1 MRARLLLRYVLAEM
15 IPTFFLGVVV
25 FVFILLMFQALRLT
39 EFVLIHGVK
48 LTTVIAMMGYLSTSF
63 LPILFPMSLVFTVI
77 LTYGRLS
84 ADSEVVAL
92 RASGLS
98 MYSIAMPAVLLSIL
112 VSILSLQT
120 SFHIAPWGNRQF
132 ELIVTK
138 LGATKPGVTIK
149 EGTFSEGFFDLVVY
163 ANKVD
168 NKLGTLTDVFIY
180 DERAGQSPITVIAR
194 EGRIVKD
201 EAQPGHAASL
211 QLING
216 SIHRT
221 TEARHTKI
229 DFSTYD
235 LQLFNPVNESIASKS
250 PQSMTI
256 TEVSRALTDTSADTK
271 DEKTGVVIPGLTK
284 EKRIELE
291 TEFHK
296 RIAIGL
302 ACLVFGLIGVALGT
316 TTNRRNAKAGGAVIS
331 IGIIVTYWILYVSSE
346 SLARSGQL
354 PPWFAMWLANF
365 LFSIAGF
372 FLLKRI
378 WNG

>member
-1 MRARLLLRYVLAEM
+1 MRAKLLLRYVLAEM
-15 IPTFFLGVVV
+15 IPTFFLGVIV

-48 LTTVIAMMGYLSTSF
+48 LSTVLAMMGYLSTSF
-63 LPILFPMSLVFTVI
+63 LPILFPMSLIFTVI

-84 ADSEVVAL
+84 ADSEIVAL
-92 RASGLS
+92 RATGLS
-98 MYSIAMPAVLLSIL
+98 MFSIAMPAILLSVL

-132 ELIVTK
+132 EILVTK
-138 LGATKPGVTIK
+138 LGSTKPGVTIK

-168 NKLGTLTDVFIY
+168 NKRGVLQDVFIY

-194 EGRIVKD
+194 EGRIVHD

-221 TEARHTKI
+221 MDARHTKI

-235 LQLFNPVNESIASKS
+235 LSLFDPVNEAISTKS
-250 PQSMTI
+250 PQSMTVS
-256 TEVSRALTDTSADTK
+256 EVYNALNTPQTPELAK
-271 DEKTGVVIPGLTK
+271 D
-284 EKRIELE
+284 KRLELE

-316 TTNRRNAKAGGAVIS
+316 VTNRRNAKAGGAVVS
-331 IGIIVTYWILYVSSE
+331 IGVIVTYWILYVSSE

-365 LFSIAGF
+365 LFGIAGF
-372 FLLKRI
+372 FMLKRI

>member
-1 MRARLLLRYVLAEM
+1 MRARLLTRYVLAEM
-15 IPTFFLGVVV
+15 IPTFFLGVIV

-48 LTTVIAMMGYLSTSF
+48 LTTVMAMMGYLSTSF

-84 ADSEVVAL
+84 ADSEIVAL
-92 RASGLS
+92 RATGLS
-98 MYSIAMPAVLLSIL
+98 MLSIASPAIILSIL
-112 VSILSLQT
+112 VCILSLQT

-132 ELIVTK
+132 ELLVTK
-138 LGATKPGVTIK
+138 LGAMKPGVTIK

-168 NKLGTLTDVFIY
+168 NKRGVLSDVFIY
-180 DERAGQSPITVIAR
+180 DERNGQSPITVIAR
-194 EGRIVKD
+194 EGLIVKD

-211 QLING
+211 QLVDG

-221 TEARHTKI
+221 MDARHTKI

-235 LQLFNPVNESIASKS
+235 LQLFDPINESTASKS

-256 TEVSRALTDTSADTK
+256 SEVRQAMVATTPEL
-271 DEKTGVVIPGLTK
+271 PK
-284 EKRIELE
+284 EKRVEPE

-316 TTNRRNAKAGGAVIS
+316 TTNRRNAKAGGAVVS

-365 LFSIAGF
+365 LFGGAAF

>member
-1 MRARLLLRYVLAEM
+1 MRAKLLIRYVLAEM
-15 IPTFFLGVVV
+15 IPTFFLGVCV

-48 LTTVIAMMGYLSTSF
+48 LSTVVAMMGYLSTSF

-84 ADSEVVAL
+84 ADSEIVAL

-98 MYSIAMPAVLLSIL
+98 MTSIAMPAIIMSVL
-112 VSILSLQT
+112 VSVLSLQT

-132 ELIVTK
+132 EILVTK
-138 LGATKPGVTIK
+138 LGSTKPGVAIK

-180 DERAGQSPITVIAR
+180 DERDPNSPITVIAR
-194 EGRIVKD
+194 ECVIVRD
-201 EAQPGHAASL
+201 EAKPGHAASL
-211 QLING
+211 KLING
-216 SIHRT
+216 TIHRT
-221 TEARHTKI
+221 TTGSEGARHTQI
-229 DFSTYD
+229 NFSENE
-235 LQLFNPVNESIASKS
+235 LQLFEPINESTASKS
-250 PQSMTI
+250 PQSMSI
-256 TEVSRALTDTSADTK
+256 SEVRTTLAAPQEPELS
-271 DEKTGVVIPGLTK
+271 K

-316 TTNRRNAKAGGAVIS
+316 VTNRRNAKAGGAVVS

>member
-1 MRARLLLRYVLAEM
+1 MRARLLIRYVLAEM
-15 IPTFFLGVVV
+15 IPTFFLGVIV

-39 EFVLIHGVK
+39 EFVLVHGVK
-48 LTTVIAMMGYLSTSF
+48 LTTVLAMMGYLSTSF

-84 ADSEVVAL
+84 ADSEIVAL

-98 MYSIAMPAVLLSIL
+98 MTSIAMPAVLLSVL
-112 VSILSLQT
+112 VSVLSLQT

-132 ELIVTK
+132 EVLVTK
-138 LGATKPGVTIK
+138 LGATKPGVTIR
-149 EGTFSEGFFDLVVY
+149 EGTFSESFFDLVVY

-168 NKLGTLTDVFIY
+168 NKLGTLEEVFIY
-180 DERAGQSPITVIAR
+180 DERDPQSPITVIAR
-194 EGRIVKD
+194 EGRIVTD
-201 EAQPGHAASL
+201 ADQPGHAASL
-211 QLING
+211 KLFDG
-216 SIHRT
+216 TMHRT
-221 TEARHTKI
+221 SGARHTQI
-229 DFSTYD
+229 NFSENE
-235 LQLFNPVNESIASKS
+235 LQLFDPIADSTASKS
-250 PQSMTI
+250 PQSMTVS
-256 TEVSRALTDTSADTK
+256 EVRQALTTAAADF
-271 DEKTGVVIPGLTK
+271 PK

-316 TTNRRNAKAGGAVIS
+316 VTNRRNAKAGGAVLS

-372 FLLKRI
+372 FMLRRI

>member
-1 MRARLLLRYVLAEM
+1 MRAKLLIRYVLAEM
-15 IPTFFLGVVV
+15 IPTFFLGVIV

-39 EFVLIHGVK
+39 EFVLVHGVK
-48 LTTVIAMMGYLSTSF
+48 LTTVMAMMGYLSTSF

-84 ADSEVVAL
+84 ADSEIVAL

-98 MYSIAMPAVLLSIL
+98 MLSIAMPAIILSIM

-132 ELIVTK
+132 EILVTK

-168 NKLGTLTDVFIY
+168 NKLGTLSEVFIY
-180 DERAGQSPITVIAR
+180 DERDPSAPITVIAK
-194 EGRIVKD
+194 EGRISTD
-201 EAQPGHAASL
+201 PEHPGHSATL
-211 QLING
+211 KLYDG
-216 SIHRT
+216 TMHRT
-221 TEARHTKI
+221 SGSRHTQI
-229 DFSTYD
+229 NFSENEVS
-235 LQLFNPVNESIASKS
+235 LFDPINESASSKS
-250 PQSMTI
+250 PQSMTLW
-256 TEVSRALTDTSADTK
+256 EVRDALDAPVTPTTPELPK
-271 DEKTGVVIPGLTK
+271 D
-284 EKRIELE
+284 KRLELG

-302 ACLVFGLIGVALGT
+302 ACLVFGLIGVAMGT
-316 TTNRRNAKAGGAVIS
+316 VTNRRNAKAGGAVIS
-331 IGIIVTYWILYVSSE
+331 IGIIVTYWILYVSGE
-346 SLARSGQL
+346 SLARGGQL
-354 PPWFAMWLANF
+354 PPWFAVWMANF
-365 LFSIAGF
+365 LFGIGGF